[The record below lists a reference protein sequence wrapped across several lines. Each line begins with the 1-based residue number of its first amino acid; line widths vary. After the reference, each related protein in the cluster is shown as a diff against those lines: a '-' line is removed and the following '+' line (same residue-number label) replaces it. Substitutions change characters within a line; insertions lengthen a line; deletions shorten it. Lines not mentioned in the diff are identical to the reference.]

1 MADIKIY
8 NRYTK
13 QIEIEKVYGEKAV
26 ELAYDSRI
34 AKAISP
40 VVASRTLSRLYGSSQ
55 DTLKSGKK
63 VPEFIKKFNIEIG
76 DYLPGS
82 LEHEPVE
89 KSYKTFNEFFIRKFK
104 AGLRPFPTEDHQ
116 LGAFAEARYY
126 GHESIS
132 EETRI
137 PVKGKYLSA
146 AQLLGNVKNAEVFEG
161 GPLLLA
167 RLCPVDYHRYH
178 YCDGGKTLEAYR
190 VKGEFHSVNPLALKL
205 KQNIFIK
212 NERRISILQ
221 TENFGKLAYIE
232 VGATMVGKI
241 IQSADESKK
250 FERGQEKGYFLFGG
264 STVIVL
270 GEPNRWKPSEDIL
283 ENTKNSTETYVHL
296 GDSIAESS
304 LKVE

>member
-1 MADIKIY
+1 VADICIY

-13 QIEIEKVYGEKAV
+13 NQEIEKVYGEKAV
-26 ELAYDSRI
+26 ELAYDSKL
-34 AKAISP
+34 AKAIGP
-40 VVASRTLSRLYGSSQ
+40 LVASRSLSRLYGSSQ
-55 DTLKSGKK
+55 DTISSGKK
-63 VPEFIKKFNIEIG
+63 VPKFIKKFNIKID

-82 LEHEPVE
+82 LEHEPIE

-104 AGLRPFPTEDHQ
+104 AGLRPFPSELDSM
-116 LGAFAEARYY
+116 GAFAEARYF
-126 GHESIS
+126 GHEAIS
-132 EETRI
+132 ESTTI
-137 PVKGKYLSA
+137 PVKGKFLSA

-178 YCDGGKTLEAYR
+178 YCDSGKTLEAYR
-190 VKGEFHSVNPLALKL
+190 VKGDFHSVNPLALKL

-212 NERRISILQ
+212 NERRISIIQ

-241 IQSADESKK
+241 IQSADESQR

-270 GEPNRWKPSEDIL
+270 GEPNAWKPSADIL
-283 ENTKNSTETYVHL
+283 VNTKNSLETYVHL
-296 GDSIAESS
+296 GDAIA
-304 LKVE
+304 LKNNS